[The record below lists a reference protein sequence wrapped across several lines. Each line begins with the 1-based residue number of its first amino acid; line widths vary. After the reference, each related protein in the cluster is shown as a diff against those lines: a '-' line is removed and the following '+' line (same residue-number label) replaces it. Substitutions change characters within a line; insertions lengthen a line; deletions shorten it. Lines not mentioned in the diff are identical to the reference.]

1 MYPGFTN
8 VSCKSDDVDEMVDIL
23 LYQILEMA
31 SSMNVTQFEHIKS
44 VLEKLARC
52 ELIWFLWNQS
62 ETLGCADYSLWP
74 EVYNANVCV
83 SVPSERENKEENSAL
98 AVYKR
103 LFLGC
108 DLSAVARRL
117 FSNAS
122 VLFARPSP

>member
-52 ELIWFLWNQS
+52 ELIWFLW
-62 ETLGCADYSLWP
+62 
-74 EVYNANVCV
+74 
-83 SVPSERENKEENSAL
+83 
-98 AVYKR
+98 
-103 LFLGC
+103 
-108 DLSAVARRL
+108 
-117 FSNAS
+117 
-122 VLFARPSP
+122 